1 MKQGTAICLAGHPDG
16 QHTGTQKSPLCA
28 IQLPLSSGH
37 CRDLGPSNLIGSA
50 SLLQALV
57 LGIEVDI
64 EHTEHKPSR
73 AGTVTV
79 PLDQE
84 LT

>member
-1 MKQGTAICLAGHPDG
+1 MKQGTAICLVGRPDG
-16 QHTGTQKSPLCA
+16 QHTGTQKSPLCGL
-28 IQLPLSSGH
+28 QLPLSSGH

-57 LGIEVDI
+57 LEIEVGIEL
-64 EHTEHKPSR
+64 TEHKLSR
-73 AGTVTV
+73 ADTVTV